1 MYREFQARGLVIVG
15 VSIDEDRNAF
25 ERAVAKAAL
34 PWPQVFEG
42 GDNGPL
48 VHLFNCRNVP
58 VSYLIDADG
67 KIAAKVVT
75 GVDLRTKVA
84 RALQHAAT
92 AESSEERRAKALKLP
107 EILDALAL
115 SEGSKVADVGA
126 GDGFLT
132 PRLAKI
138 AGPAGRVYAVDVD
151 DKHAIPKLKELVEKQ
166 SLSNVTVI
174 RSEPGDPK
182 LPEGSLDAIIML
194 IFYHEGEPYQE
205 MLKHV
210 FAALKPGGRFVI
222 VDNTPLKTR
231 KRPRADQAK
240 NHVIAPEVVEPE
252 LRAAGFEI
260 ATRRDDF
267 IDRPDA
273 EETKWMIV
281 CRRPSR

>member
-1 MYREFQARGLVIVG
+1 MG

-42 GDNGPL
+42 GDKAPL
-48 VHLFNCRNVP
+48 VRLFNARGVP

-67 KIAAKVVT
+67 KIAAKIVAA
-75 GVDLRTKVA
+75 VDLRAQVT
-84 RALQHAAT
+84 RALEKTAT
-92 AESSEERRAKALKLP
+92 TDSPEERRAKALKLP

-115 SEGSKVADVGA
+115 SEGSQVADIGA

-132 PRLAKI
+132 ARLAKI
-138 AGPAGRVYAVDVD
+138 VGSAGRIYAADID
-151 DKHAIPKLKELVEKQ
+151 DKYAIPKLKELVEKQ

-182 LPEGSLDAIIML
+182 LHEGSLDAVIML
-194 IFYHEGEPYQE
+194 IVYHEVEPYRE

-222 VDNTPLKTR
+222 VDNVPLKTR
-231 KRPRADQAK
+231 NRPRGDQAK
-240 NHVIAPEVVEPE
+240 NHVIASEVVEPE

-260 ATRRDDF
+260 TTRRDDF

-281 CRRPSR
+281 CRRPSK

>member
-15 VSIDEDRNAF
+15 VSIDEDQNAF
-25 ERAVAKAAL
+25 EQAVAKAAL

-42 GDNGPL
+42 GDKGPL
-48 VHLFNCRNVP
+48 IRLFNSRNVP

-67 KIAAKVVT
+67 KIASKIVA
-75 GVDLRTKVA
+75 GVELRTKVA
-84 RALQHAAT
+84 RALQQAAT
-92 AESSEERRAKALKLP
+92 AESPEERRAKTLKLP

-115 SEGSKVADVGA
+115 SEGSRVADVGA

-194 IFYHEGEPYQE
+194 IVYHEVEPYQE

-222 VDNTPLKTR
+222 VDNTPLKTPT
-231 KRPRADQAK
+231 RPPPAQPQ
-240 NHVIAPEVVEPE
+240 NPPIPPHE
-252 LRAAGFEI
+252 L
-260 ATRRDDF
+260 
-267 IDRPDA
+267 P
-273 EETKWMIV
+273 
-281 CRRPSR
+281 P